1 MTFLGDVFAFF
12 LLRVRLFGLEESFE
26 MGLHG
31 PPRGQGIHR
40 GVRFHLGG
48 VEEQLLPPYQSR
60 LKALLNDPLEEAPE
74 ALQTVA
80 LPDPGEARVIGQRFV
95 QVVSEK
101 PADAQ
106 AVGGHP
112 HELALRADIL
122 EEHHQLQAKED
133 HGVDA
138 GPAAFGVQRAHQL
151 SDEGEIQLLFEAPMI
166 EVVSR
171 DEILQRDVSCGI
183 GAKKRC
189 LTPIMGWDPP
199 RSSHPFAGVA
209 PMHRW
214 SVTAVSVPEKVLPIW
229 YAQEAAKGRCFGGL
243 QAPKAG
249 GV

>member
-122 EEHHQLQAKED
+122 EEL
-133 HGVDA
+133 
-138 GPAAFGVQRAHQL
+138 
-151 SDEGEIQLLFEAPMI
+151 IT
-166 EVVSR
+166 
-171 DEILQRDVSCGI
+171 SCKR
-183 GAKKRC
+183 KKTTGSTDG
-189 LTPIMGWDPP
+189 LPP
-199 RSSHPFAGVA
+199 SA
-209 PMHRW
+209 
-214 SVTAVSVPEKVLPIW
+214 
-229 YAQEAAKGRCFGGL
+229 YKGRTSSL
-243 QAPKAG
+243 TKERSTAASRRR
-249 GV
+249 